1 MNLKVVSLGL
11 IVFTSVLNAQTKK
24 ISEGAKFQVTQVQNI
39 NNSSKM
45 MGMDMETVVSL
56 NADIVIEIK
65 SVKDST
71 IILTATTTHIAGSLS
86 VMGQEEKYDSKDPAS
101 AKNPMAA
108 PFLKDLNKPKEFVL
122 VNGNIVSGK
131 YSGNDEA
138 TAPGLEI
145 NLPEIVSELFVSS
158 NFKDK
163 SEGFKWTSE
172 DKSADGSQK
181 AVSIYTII
189 KATGTAIEVTANTSQ
204 SSKGTMKMMNMDVS
218 QNLTGTRTSV
228 LSYDKEAGILN
239 NVNQT
244 LEMKGTA
251 EAMGTA
257 IPINTKGTIITTIK

>member
-1 MNLKVVSLGL
+1 MNLKVVTLSLVL
-11 IVFTSVLNAQTKK
+11 FTSVLNAQTKK
-24 ISEGAKFQVTQVQNI
+24 VSEGAKFQVTQVQNI

-131 YSGNDEA
+131 NSGNDEA

-163 SEGFKWTSE
+163 NEGFKWTSE
-172 DKSADGSQK
+172 DKSADGS
-181 AVSIYTII
+181 
-189 KATGTAIEVTANTSQ
+189 TAIEVTANTSQ
-204 SSKGTMKMMNMDVS
+204 SSKGTTKMMNMDVS
-218 QNLTGTRTSV
+218 QNLTGIRTSV